1 MPWSLL
7 FNKYVVFGFILLSLG
22 VALMVQ
28 TARVESANKAQAAA
42 ELVAKQWEANFKTAQ
57 EVNGENLK
65 ALELIKTDN
74 ARMLAIFDAQVAKYN
89 RLGKIYEDL
98 KKAAYNDKTA
108 LSPSWVA
115 LFDGLRSIETSARG
129 DNQDTGRT
137 PSHP

>member
-7 FNKYVVFGFILLSLG
+7 LNKYVIFGFILISLG

-28 TARVESANKAQAAA
+28 TARMEASRKSEEAAIQA
-42 ELVAKQWEANFKTAQ
+42 AKQWEANFHNAQ
-57 EVNGENLK
+57 EINAENLK
-65 ALELIKTDN
+65 TIADIKADN
-74 ARMLAIFDAQVAKYN
+74 IRIQGIVDAQVAKYN

-115 LFDGLRSIETSARG
+115 LFDGLRDIDARPSS

-137 PSHP
+137 P